1 MYQTLKLPFN
11 NSCLLEATL
20 FIHVEFF
27 FPDAFTSLYILMYVL
42 CTQFWLT
49 HLLFLSSSTPCD
61 HSNMLLS
68 STTSQF
74 FHSTPAPPFSFLYIL
89 HGFQAH
95 SIFVMNTFFFTQTFP
110 SHLSSQSQSLVQ
122 CCKSFLP
129 AQFTYSLTS
138 LLTKCILQP
147 LVHQQSCQSCVLSML
162 NTQNCILR
170 KNFIVS
176 SVCSGLTVILYKLS
190 QCVMPASQV
199 IEELLNKNLIM
210 RTLNWGSWK
219 DMNNQEISMELQNSF

>member
-27 FPDAFTSLYILMYVL
+27 FSDAFTSLYILMYVL

-95 SIFVMNTFFFTQTFP
+95 SIFVMNTFFLPKHSPATFLPNP
-110 SHLSSQSQSLVQ
+110 SH
-122 CCKSFLP
+122 SFS
-129 AQFTYSLTS
+129 AVNHSS
-138 LLTKCILQP
+138 LLNSP
-147 LVHQQSCQSCVLSML
+147 
-162 NTQNCILR
+162 
-170 KNFIVS
+170 IV
-176 SVCSGLTVILYKLS
+176 
-190 QCVMPASQV
+190 
-199 IEELLNKNLIM
+199 
-210 RTLNWGSWK
+210 
-219 DMNNQEISMELQNSF
+219 